1 MEVVYSWVKNLV
13 CFYIFMT
20 AILHLLPKES
30 YRKYVRF
37 FTGLLLVILVL
48 TPVLSLLGDKEN
60 LYDKI
65 SQTGFFQELDNLK
78 LDTAH
83 LEESQQ
89 EIYRKEYEK
98 TIGMDIEQIARREEL
113 EVKEV
118 SVQLTEECRL
128 EKIYMEV
135 EILEE
140 NGIFPQKA
148 LFSDKEE
155 YPAVHELQKEL
166 MNVYQV
172 EEEQMEIVVQGGR
185 T

>member
-1 MEVVYSWVKNLV
+1 MGN
-13 CFYIFMT
+13 
-20 AILHLLPKES
+20 
-30 YRKYVRF
+30 
-37 FTGLLLVILVL
+37 
-48 TPVLSLLGDKEN
+48 KEN

-65 SQTGFFQELDNLK
+65 SQAGFFQELDNLK

-89 EIYRKEYEK
+89 EIYREKYEK
-98 TIGMDIEQIARREEL
+98 AIGMDIEQIAQREEL

-128 EKIYMEV
+128 EKIYMKI
-135 EILEE
+135 EIPGED
-140 NGIFPQKA
+140 GISPQKA

-155 YPAVHELQKEL
+155 YPAVRELQKEL
-166 MNVYQV
+166 MDVYQV
-172 EEEQMEIVVQGGR
+172 EEEQMEIIVQGGR